1 MKTFT
6 NFLKVIAIAAVIG
19 IAAFAPAKIHAQQS
33 VNNTKWARQMRD
45 DDSRMMRDAW
55 DIVTFEVYE
64 FGTSNFTYYYI
75 FFCTDRET
83 RQLMP
88 LMGLQHNVP
97 VEQLEGTYRQS
108 GNTIN
113 LTNSDRSTMALSINA
128 DGRLTSSDGR
138 TVYTK
143 VPSLSVPDFPDS
155 LKR

>member
-6 NFLKVIAIAAVIG
+6 NFLKVIAIVVVIG
-19 IAAFAPAKIHAQQS
+19 IAAFAPAKVHAQQS

-45 DDSRMMRDAW
+45 EDSRMMRDAW

-75 FFCTDRET
+75 YFCTDRET
-83 RQLMP
+83 RQLMS

-97 VEQLEGTYRQS
+97 EKQREGTYRQS

-113 LTNSDRSTMALSINA
+113 LNGAEPLSINA